1 MHIPDG
7 YLSPATCAALYAA
20 TAPFWVIAFARVK
33 KALRARLVPLISLFS
48 AFSFVIMMFN
58 LPLPGGTTGHAVGSA
73 IAAIV
78 LGPWAGMLAISVA
91 LLIQALF
98 FADGGLT
105 TFAANCFNMA
115 VAGGLS
121 AALVYRA
128 VAGRAALT
136 APRRVLAAGLAGYI
150 SINIAALL
158 TAIQFGIQPLFFR
171 QPDGTPL
178 YAPYPLEIAVP
189 AMMAGHLL
197 FAGFVEALVTG
208 GLVAWLQR
216 SDPQLL
222 SATAPGVERGL
233 PPLPGWA
240 SLRPLWIG
248 LGVLMIA
255 TPLGLLAAGTAW
267 GEWAPGDFTD
277 PAARQ
282 EIANSSLGH
291 APPPAP
297 PEGLARLAALWTAP
311 VPDYAP
317 AFLKNEAFGYLMSA
331 MLGGGLIVLMFQL
344 AAWLLRWGS
353 AGRTP
358 PATTPVSE

>member
-7 YLSPATCAALYAA
+7 YLSPSTCAALYAA
-20 TAPFWVIAFARVK
+20 TAPFWVVALARVK
-33 KALRARLVPLISLFS
+33 KTLRARLVPLISLFS
-48 AFSFVIMMFN
+48 AFSFVVMMFN
-58 LPLPGGTTGHAVGSA
+58 LPLPGGTTGHAVGTA

-78 LGPWAGMLAISVA
+78 LGPWAGILAISVA

-121 AALVYRA
+121 AALVYRL
-128 VAGRAALT
+128 VAGRSALT
-136 APRRVLAAGLAGYI
+136 AARRIVAAGLAGYV

-158 TAIQFGIQPLFFR
+158 TAIQFGIQPYLFH

-178 YAPYPLEIAVP
+178 YAPYSLGVAIP
-189 AMMAGHLL
+189 AMMTGHLF
-197 FAGFVEALVTG
+197 FAGFVEAVVTG

-216 SDPQLL
+216 SDPFLL
-222 SATAPGVERGL
+222 SATAPGMARGN
-233 PPLPGWA
+233 PPAPGWA

-248 LGVLMIA
+248 LGALMIA

-267 GEWAPGDFTD
+267 GEWGPEDFAH
-277 PAARQ
+277 PSKRQ
-282 EIANSSLGH
+282 DIASSSLGH
-291 APPPAP
+291 EPPAAA

-311 VPDYAP
+311 IPDYAP
-317 AFLKNEAFGYLMSA
+317 TFLKSESFGYLMSA
-331 MLGGGLIVLMFQL
+331 MVGAGLIVLAFQL
-344 AAWLLRWGS
+344 AAWLLRW
-353 AGRTP
+353 RTGDDP
-358 PATTPVSE
+358 RSPAAPSSE